1 MLIRYKGNIN
11 NTSVIIFFN
20 CRTKTPR
27 DVTLLGR
34 TSEEVF
40 MMLLFFISFLYLHFI
55 FDLNF
60 VVVLHLLFFFIH
72 ICFSTSSLTL
82 AWTIAGFLYRF
93 YTFRPAHRRV
103 IRHNF
108 INQPFRYLFAERY
121 GLEWA
126 FFTHR
131 RFLPYAPSPTFY
143 PAFIKTSLGAGSSSL
158 NLKGFIRISKHR
170 PGPSVCLID
179 SNPQSSYSEQ
189 FSFKFYQILS

>member
-108 INQPFRYLFAERY
+108 INQPFRYLLAASATALS
-121 GLEWA
+121 G
-126 FFTHR
+126 H
-131 RFLPYAPSPTFY
+131 FLPTGVFY
-143 PAFIKTSLGAGSSSL
+143 LMLLRRHFTL
-158 NLKGFIRISKHR
+158 R
-170 PGPSVCLID
+170 
-179 SNPQSSYSEQ
+179 
-189 FSFKFYQILS
+189 LSRLPWELAVLP